1 MAVSKISHVVPGR
14 GQLFPRLEAGE
25 ADATLIPVH
34 RFDAYLIEHTDSK
47 LAPSGYY
54 LPVGFNMGFVGLAS
68 SSQLIEQANGAI
80 EAMLKD
86 GEFAALASLA
96 HMTYL
101 PPRQPYILDHLTIS
115 DLNR

>member
-1 MAVSKISHVVPGR
+1 MRGRSPGSF
-14 GQLFPRLEAGE
+14 GA
-25 ADATLIPVH
+25 
-34 RFDAYLIEHTDSK
+34 
-47 LAPSGYY
+47 YY

-68 SSQLIEQANGAI
+68 RSQLIEQANGAI

-86 GEFAALASLA
+86 GEFAALAPLA

-101 PPRQPYILDHLTIS
+101 PPRQPYILDHLTVN

>member
-1 MAVSKISHVVPGR
+1 
-14 GQLFPRLEAGE
+14 
-25 ADATLIPVH
+25 
-34 RFDAYLIEHTDSK
+34 
-47 LAPSGYY
+47 
-54 LPVGFNMGFVGLAS
+54 MGFVGLAS

>member
-1 MAVSKISHVVPGR
+1 
-14 GQLFPRLEAGE
+14 
-25 ADATLIPVH
+25 
-34 RFDAYLIEHTDSK
+34 
-47 LAPSGYY
+47 
-54 LPVGFNMGFVGLAS
+54 MGFVGLAS

-86 GEFAALASLA
+86 GEFAVLASFA